1 VRIDRLRKEF
11 EIDIRWTAFPLH
23 PETPEDGQSIE
34 QLFAGRLDL
43 DQVRLRLKQ
52 AAQDAGLPLG
62 DRKMTY
68 NSRLAQELGKWA
80 EVKGKGDEFHQAV
93 FRAYFVQNIN
103 IGKITELARLVES
116 IGLPGDEAQ
125 EVLQKR
131 AFKKAVDQ
139 DWARSRQQ
147 GIQAV
152 PTLLLG
158 QRVLVGAQPYEIMTD
173 FLDNTGVKRREGA
186 KRA

>member
-1 VRIDRLRKEF
+1 LRKKF

-34 QLFAGRLDL
+34 QFFAGRLDI
-43 DQVRLRLKQ
+43 DQVRDRLRQ

-62 DRKMTY
+62 ERKMTY
-68 NSRLAQELGKWA
+68 NSRLAQEMGKWA
-80 EVKGKGDEFHQAV
+80 ESKGKGDEFHQAA
-93 FRAYFVQNIN
+93 FRAYFVQGIN
-103 IGKITELARLVES
+103 IGKIPELARLAGL
-116 IGLPGDEAQ
+116 IGLSGDEAQ

-131 AFKKAVDQ
+131 AFKKEVDQ
-139 DWARSRQQ
+139 DWARSRQK

-158 QRVLVGAQPYEIMTD
+158 QRVLVGAQPYEKMAD
-173 FLDNTGVKRREGA
+173 FLENAGVKRRDGA
-186 KRA
+186 

>member
-1 VRIDRLRKEF
+1 MHKAY

-43 DQVRLRLKQ
+43 DQVMARLKQ
-52 AAQDAGLPLG
+52 AARDAGLPLG

-80 EVKGKGDEFHQAV
+80 ESKGKGDEFHRRA
-93 FRAYFVQNIN
+93 FKAYFVDGIN
-103 IGKITELARLVES
+103 IGKIPQLTSLAGA
-116 IGLPGDEAQ
+116 IGLPEDEAQ

-131 AFKKAVDQ
+131 AFKEAVDS
-139 DWARSRQQ
+139 DWVRSRQT
-147 GIQAV
+147 GIHAV
-152 PTLLLG
+152 PTFLLEE
-158 QRVLVGAQPYEIMTD
+158 RVLVGAQPYEKIVR
-173 FLDNTGVKRREGA
+173 FVEAAGVNRREGLLP
-186 KRA
+186 

>member
-1 VRIDRLRKEF
+1 MHKAY
-11 EIDIRWTAFPLH
+11 EINIHWTAFPLH

-43 DQVRLRLKQ
+43 DQVRARLKQ

-62 DRKMTY
+62 DREMTY

-80 EVKGKGDEFHQAV
+80 ESKGRGDDFHHRA
-93 FRAYFVQNIN
+93 FKAYFVDGIN
-103 IGKITELARLVES
+103 IGKVSLLASLAGE
-116 IGLPGDEAQ
+116 IGLPEDEAR

-131 AFKKAVDQ
+131 VFKEAVDS
-139 DWARSRQQ
+139 DWIRSRRK

-152 PTLLLG
+152 PTFLLG
-158 QRVLVGAQPYEIMTD
+158 ERILVGAQPYEKMVLFVED
-173 FLDNTGVKRREGA
+173 GGVK
-186 KRA
+186 KRAAMV

>member
-1 VRIDRLRKEF
+1 MHKDY
-11 EIDIRWTAFPLH
+11 EIEIQWTAFPLH

-43 DQVRLRLKQ
+43 DQVRARLKQ
-52 AAQDAGLPLG
+52 AARDAGLPFG

-80 EVKGKGDEFHQAV
+80 ESKGKGTEFHHRV
-93 FRAYFVQNIN
+93 FKAYFVDGIN
-103 IGKITELARLVES
+103 IGKISELSSMAGE
-116 IGLPGDEAQ
+116 IGLSEDEAR

-131 AFKKAVDQ
+131 VFKEAVDS
-139 DWARSRQQ
+139 DWIRSHRK

-152 PTLLLG
+152 PTFLLG
-158 QRVLVGAQPYEIMTD
+158 ERVLVGAQPYEKIAV
-173 FLDNTGVKRREGA
+173 FLEDGGIKKKN
-186 KRA
+186 

>member
-1 VRIDRLRKEF
+1 LHKTF

-34 QLFAGRLDL
+34 QLFAGRLDI
-43 DQVRLRLKQ
+43 DQVMARLKQ
-52 AAQDAGLPLG
+52 AARDAGLPLG

-80 EVKGKGDEFHQAV
+80 ESRGKGDEFHHRA
-93 FRAYFVQNIN
+93 FKAYFVEGIN
-103 IGKITELARLVES
+103 IGKIPELTYLAGD
-116 IGLPGDEAQ
+116 IGLLEDEAR

-131 AFKKAVDQ
+131 VFKEAVDS
-139 DWARSRQQ
+139 DWVRSRQQ

-152 PTLLLG
+152 PTFLLG
-158 QRVLVGAQPYEIMTD
+158 ERFLVGAQPYEKLAAYVEAAGIR
-173 FLDNTGVKRREGA
+173 KRLSLQ
-186 KRA
+186 

>member
-1 VRIDRLRKEF
+1 LRKEF
-11 EIDIRWTAFPLH
+11 EIDIHWTAFPLH

-34 QLFAGRLDL
+34 QLFAGRLDI
-43 DQVRLRLKQ
+43 DQIRDRLRQ

-62 DRKMTY
+62 ERKMTY

-80 EVKGKGDEFHQAV
+80 EVMGKGDEFHQAV
-93 FRAYFVQNIN
+93 FRAYFVQGLN
-103 IGKITELARLVES
+103 IGKIPVLTKLAGS
-116 IGLPGDEAQ
+116 IGLSEDEAQ

-131 AFKKAVDQ
+131 AFKEEVDQ
-139 DWARSRQQ
+139 DWARSRQK

-158 QRVLVGAQPYEIMTD
+158 QRILVGAQPYEIMAD
-173 FLDNTGVKRREGA
+173 LLDKAGVKRRSGFKIRNNE
-186 KRA
+186 

>member
-1 VRIDRLRKEF
+1 LHKEF

-34 QLFAGRLDL
+34 QLFAGRLDI
-43 DQVRLRLKQ
+43 DQIRDRQRQ
-52 AAQDAGLPLG
+52 AARDAGLPLG
-62 DRKMTY
+62 ERKMTY

-80 EVKGKGDEFHQAV
+80 EGKGKGNEFHKAV
-93 FRAYFVQNIN
+93 FHAYFVQGIN
-103 IGKITELARLVES
+103 IGKISELAKLAGS
-116 IGLPGDEAQ
+116 IGLSGDEAQ

-131 AFKKAVDQ
+131 AFKEEVDQ
-139 DWARSRQQ
+139 DWARSRQK

-158 QRVLVGAQPYEIMTD
+158 QHILVGAYPYENMAD
-173 FLDNTGVKRREGA
+173 FLDKAGVKRRDGFTIR
-186 KRA
+186 K

>member
-1 VRIDRLRKEF
+1 LHKAY

-23 PETPEDGQSIE
+23 PETPESGQSIE

-43 DQVRLRLKQ
+43 DQVRTRLKQ

-62 DRKMTY
+62 ERKMTY

-80 EVKGKGDEFHQAV
+80 EVKGKGDEFHQAI
-93 FRAYFVQNIN
+93 FRAYFVQGIN
-103 IGKITELARLVES
+103 IGKIPELAHLAES
-116 IGLPGDEAQ
+116 IGLPEDEAQ

-131 AFKKAVDQ
+131 AFKEAVDQ

-158 QRVLVGAQPYEIMTD
+158 QHFLVGAQPYEKMAD
-173 FLDNTGVKRREGA
+173 FLDKAGVRRRNGFKNTNNK
-186 KRA
+186 